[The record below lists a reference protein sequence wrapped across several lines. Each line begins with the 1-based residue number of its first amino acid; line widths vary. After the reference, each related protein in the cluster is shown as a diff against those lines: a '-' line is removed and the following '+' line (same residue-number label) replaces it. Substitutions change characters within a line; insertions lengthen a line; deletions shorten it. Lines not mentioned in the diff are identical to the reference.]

1 MSKYPQGFCL
11 TPTAPSSLLPVF
23 VDQGIKGQAIFPAG
37 GEVSDL
43 DLGIAAAKRNI
54 KT

>member
-1 MSKYPQGFCL
+1 MLIC
-11 TPTAPSSLLPVF
+11 SSDTCDKGCHETLYEAGLI
-23 VDQGIKGQAIFPAG
+23 DQGIKGQAIFPAG